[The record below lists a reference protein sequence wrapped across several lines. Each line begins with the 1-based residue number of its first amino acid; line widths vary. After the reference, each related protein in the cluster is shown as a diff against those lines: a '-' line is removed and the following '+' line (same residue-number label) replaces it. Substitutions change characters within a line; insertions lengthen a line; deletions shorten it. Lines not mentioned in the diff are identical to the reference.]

1 MKLLFLTVV
10 MGCLV
15 GNARCQCECPSS
27 TPECLWSYGWYTGY
41 YCYGEGGS
49 GDRVQCDNG
58 QCGASYSSSLTRCS
72 DLVSSAL
79 QDACYNGADAG
90 TCDLVSFITTTS
102 PAETFHKTI
111 LRKLCSSSCDGKEFP
126 VYQEWSDDG
135 PFNTFIWLNCADG
148 RWVKSLEVDSNG
160 DADFEPSSYGPQI
173 QSYFTSSGSWLECP
187 TTSSSPLSCMPD
199 VASSPSPPPPPSPSP
214 PPPKPSPPPP
224 AGVVGGGGESVSLS
238 PSPPPPKPSPPPP
251 AGVVGGGGESVSLSP
266 SPPPPKPSPPPPAGV
281 VSGGGDSPIAPPALP
296 PPSSVDHVCDLFD
309 TDSACQCTETTD
321 GTGASVECTESISG
335 VGDIGVRIQLE
346 PCEDPAYAQ
355 IEYKVPG
362 GDWET
367 GQRVDAGGDPLL
379 LPVPGASVLSYGGL
393 YVEVTLQ
400 GDAADL
406 SIHAKLSACAYD
418 LCNGDVA
425 GIGGTLTTLGFPVS
439 LLEFDDISFVDECP
453 SLQSAVEQIISDV
466 TSSDSAPIIGGAAA
480 AGAVV
485 LGGVAFLVWRMKK
498 KKTKAQTDNVAAVAM
513 PVMSSTNDA
522 TSKPPGES
530 LPQGY
535 EQTKV

>member
-27 TPECLWSYGWYTGY
+27 TPECLWSNLYWGY

-160 DADFEPSSYGPQI
+160 DADFEPSSFGSQI

-199 VASSPSPPPPPSPSP
+199 VASSPRPPPPP
-214 PPPKPSPPPP
+214 
-224 AGVVGGGGESVSLS
+224 
-238 PSPPPPKPSPPPP
+238 
-251 AGVVGGGGESVSLSP
+251 SP

-485 LGGVAFLVWRMKK
+485 LGGVAFLVWWMKK
-498 KKTKAQTDNVAAVAM
+498 NKTKAQTDNVAAVAM